1 MKTGGIIALAAA
13 VLVGASGVCYYVDR
27 SPITSEKVL
36 AVTDPYEF
44 VAVTEGTYDNG
55 VLTVEVQTNAPDGA
69 VFDVY
74 AHHPDL
80 EESCQG
86 QTVVEKGVGTVTI
99 DFPTDLATQYI
110 TVYAAMDM
118 AKQTNVTRYG
128 LYGEKMTG
136 DSVVS
141 MDGVYN
147 IGLSSEDQ
155 VCYPSEEAVMASLNE
170 EFPRRINNILLS
182 YSSVLAQVLPG
193 EGEDGQDDWT
203 NMTIVFTDR
212 AVEAWDEFVPGL
224 QEQYYRMFDMM
235 VRNYKQVPEGADV
248 RVTFTDLDGNVL
260 DQNYDPETGEV
271 LVGNT
276 MEYFS

>member
-1 MKTGGIIALAAA
+1 
-13 VLVGASGVCYYVDR
+13 
-27 SPITSEKVL
+27 
-36 AVTDPYEF
+36 
-44 VAVTEGTYDNG
+44 
-55 VLTVEVQTNAPDGA
+55 
-69 VFDVY
+69 
-74 AHHPDL
+74 
-80 EESCQG
+80 
-86 QTVVEKGVGTVTI
+86 
-99 DFPTDLATQYI
+99 
-110 TVYAAMDM
+110 
-118 AKQTNVTRYG
+118 
-128 LYGEKMTG
+128 
-136 DSVVS
+136 
-141 MDGVYN
+141 
-147 IGLSSEDQ
+147 
-155 VCYPSEEAVMASLNE
+155 MASLNE

-224 QEQYYRMFDMM
+224 QEQYYMMFDMM

-248 RVTFTDLDGNVL
+248 RITFTDLDGNVL